1 MEVTPAGQ
9 KSVFLE
15 RSALVMCGATDES
28 AKTHAKLLH
37 SNEYSRAIHIG
48 FGFLV

>member
-1 MEVTPAGQ
+1 MEVTPARQ

-28 AKTHAKLLH
+28 AKTHAKLLY
-37 SNEYSRAIHIG
+37 SNEYSGAIHIA
-48 FGFLV
+48 FRFLV